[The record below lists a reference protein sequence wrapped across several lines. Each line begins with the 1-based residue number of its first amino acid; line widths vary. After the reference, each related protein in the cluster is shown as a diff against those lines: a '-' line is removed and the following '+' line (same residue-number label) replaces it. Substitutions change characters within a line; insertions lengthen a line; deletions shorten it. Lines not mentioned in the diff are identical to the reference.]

1 MPAVGQF
8 LELPQ
13 LLKELAHRRAMS
25 PRRPPKVVF
34 TNGCFDI
41 LHVGH
46 ARYLKDAKALG
57 DVLVVGLNSDS
68 SVRDLKG
75 PERPIQNERDRGELL
90 SCLAAVDFVVIFS
103 ESTPTRL
110 IEEVQP
116 DVLVKGGDWPVEKI
130 EGSKF
135 VLARGGEVKSL
146 PFHPGHS
153 TTTLIERID
162 KR

>member
-1 MPAVGQF
+1 
-8 LELPQ
+8 
-13 LLKELAHRRAMS
+13 MS
-25 PRRPPKVVF
+25 PRKPPRVVF

-46 ARYLKDAKALG
+46 TRYLRDAKALG
-57 DVLVVGLNSDS
+57 DVLVVGVNSDA
-68 SVRDLKG
+68 SVRGLKG
-75 PERPIQNERDRGELL
+75 PERPIQNEEDRAELL
-90 SCLAAVDFVVIFS
+90 ASLASVDYVVIFS
-103 ESTPTRL
+103 EPTPSAL
-110 IEEVQP
+110 IEQVAP

-146 PFHPGHS
+146 PFHPGRS

-162 KR
+162 KRGS

>member
-1 MPAVGQF
+1 MGQVVT
-8 LELPQ
+8 LDQLKIELNRR
-13 LLKELAHRRAMS
+13 KEMS
-25 PRRPPKVVF
+25 PRRPPRVVF

-46 ARYLKDAKALG
+46 ARYLKEARALG
-57 DVLVVGLNSDS
+57 DLLIVGVNSDA
-68 SVRDLKG
+68 SVRGLKG
-75 PERPIQNERDRGELL
+75 PERPIQNEQDRAELL
-90 SCLAAVDFVVIFS
+90 ASLGSVDYTVIFT
-103 ESTPTRL
+103 ESTPTKL
-110 IEEVQP
+110 IESLAP

-135 VLARGGEVKSL
+135 VLARGGEVRSL

>member
-1 MPAVGQF
+1 MGQV
-8 LELPQ
+8 LSLPELQ
-13 LLKELAHRRAMS
+13 KEIERRQKMS
-25 PRRPPKVVF
+25 PRRPPRVVF

-46 ARYLKDAKALG
+46 ARYLRDARALG
-57 DVLVVGLNSDS
+57 DLLIVGVNSDA
-68 SVRDLKG
+68 SVKRLKG
-75 PERPIQNERDRGELL
+75 PERPIQCEGDRAELL
-90 SCLAAVDFVVIFS
+90 ASLGSVDYVILF
-103 ESTPTRL
+103 EEDTPKEL
-110 IEEVQP
+110 IEKVAP
-116 DVLVKGGDWPVEKI
+116 DVLVKGGDWPVDKI

-153 TTTLIERID
+153 TTSLLERID

>member
-1 MPAVGQF
+1 MGQV
-8 LELPQ
+8 LTLDQLKSELN
-13 LLKELAHRRAMS
+13 RRREIS
-25 PRRPPKVVF
+25 PRRPPRVVF

-46 ARYLKDAKALG
+46 ARYLKEARGLG
-57 DVLVVGLNSDS
+57 DVLVVGMNTDA
-68 SVRDLKG
+68 SVRGLKG
-75 PERPIQNERDRGELL
+75 PERPIQNENDRAELL
-90 SCLAAVDFVVIFS
+90 SYLGSVDYVVLFN
-103 ESTPTRL
+103 EGTPVKL
-110 IEEVQP
+110 IEAIAP

-135 VLARGGEVKSL
+135 VLARGGEVRSL

-153 TTTLIERID
+153 TTALIERID

>member
-1 MPAVGQF
+1 VGQF
-8 LELPQ
+8 LKLDKLLSEISKRKEMLPR
-13 LLKELAHRRAMS
+13 KP
-25 PRRPPKVVF
+25 PRVVF

-57 DVLVVGLNSDS
+57 DILVVGVNADS
-68 SVRDLKG
+68 SVKRLKG
-75 PERPIQNERDRGELL
+75 PERPIQTENDRAELIASL
-90 SCLAAVDFVVIFS
+90 GSVDFVTLF
-103 ESTPTRL
+103 EEDTPREL
-110 IEEVQP
+110 IEKIAP
-116 DVLVKGGDWPVEKI
+116 DVLVKGGDWPVDKI

-153 TTTLIERID
+153 TTSLIERID